1 MHFRFSFTWVTE
13 EKLPRNRV
21 LWSVGARAAFWF
33 ARGKGDLQKNLP
45 CSLSTY
51 LQKSLAWL
59 WAVLWGTLVRKPEA
73 IWYTLA
79 LSHVDA
85 TLQPAFFALKF
96 WYDLSAF
103 EWIPGLCDSISRF
116 SAPQQKVLPS
126 TEGHGYLY
134 TYTSDT
140 CRESGWNLWVMA

>member
-1 MHFRFSFTWVTE
+1 MHFKFSFTWVTE

-21 LWSVGARAAFWF
+21 LWSVGERAAFWF
-33 ARGKGDLQKNLP
+33 ARGKGDLQKNLS

-59 WAVLWGTLVRKPEA
+59 WAVLWWENLKLFGTHWPCPMWMQHSNLHS
-73 IWYTLA
+73 L
-79 LSHVDA
+79 H
-85 TLQPAFFALKF
+85 LQF

-140 CRESGWNLWVMA
+140 WRESGWNLWVMA